1 MTNQE
6 ITHTIKGFIAG
17 IVLIPAFILIMLA
30 LATPANGQI
39 AKPFEDGFSV
49 SASPYSIPLWGQSPA
64 AAKATAR
71 FGIFEAVFVH
81 TFKTMYDNEGHVNTT
96 ISRGGGMSA
105 VNIKKTKRVG
115 YGTYEGSW
123 FGLFALPL
131 KVSTGN
137 LHMEGGVGYFFK
149 RFPTKNGTHI
159 NFTLQIE
166 YDITDTI
173 GVRYSHISNGFG
185 AFNSLNPGLDNL
197 SIVINL

>member
-17 IVLIPAFILIMLA
+17 IVLIPAFIFIILA
-30 LATPANGQI
+30 LATPANAQI

-49 SASPYSIPLWGQSPA
+49 SVSPYSIPLWGQSPA

-81 TFKTMYDNEGHVNTT
+81 TFKTMYDTVIEKELIAQYGESKIYKEGKPGV
-96 ISRGGGMSA
+96 
-105 VNIKKTKRVG
+105 
-115 YGTYEGSW
+115 YEGSW
-123 FGLFALPL
+123 LGLFALPL
-131 KVSTGN
+131 EVSMGS

-166 YDITDTI
+166 YGITDAI
-173 GVRYSHISNGFG
+173 GVRYAHISNGFG
-185 AFNSLNPGLDNL
+185 AFNSLNPGLDNISL
-197 SIVINL
+197 VVRF